1 MEINFTGGCML
12 ENDLLRFEQ
21 ELGKIKQDLLNS
33 SHAPFLEDEESYKMA
48 TKLDLAVARLMRILE
63 YR

>member
-1 MEINFTGGCML
+1 MVITFVGGYML

-21 ELGKIKQDLLNS
+21 EVGKIKQDLLNFPPS
-33 SHAPFLEDEESYKMA
+33 PCLEDAESYKMA